1 MLIRRHN
8 TAAAFHP
15 SCGAAIMAVP
25 FDQSAQAKGGREP
38 QDGRYAAPILLEI
51 ERYLRQHRMSASRF
65 GRLAASDPR
74 LVSDLRKG
82 RDPSSRTV
90 ARIRSY
96 ISQASARS
104 AS

>member
-8 TAAAFHP
+8 AAVAFQP
-15 SCGAAIMAVP
+15 VGVVP
-25 FDQSAQAKGGREP
+25 IPFAPEPAKGGRQL
-38 QDGRYAAPILLEI
+38 QDGRYFAPILLEV

-82 RDPSSRTV
+82 RDPSSRTL
-90 ARIRSY
+90 ARIRAFMG
-96 ISQASARS
+96 QT
-104 AS
+104 

>member
-8 TAAAFHP
+8 AALALQPQRGVVVMTIP
-15 SCGAAIMAVP
+15 SAVLEP
-25 FDQSAQAKGGREP
+25 AKGGRQP

-51 ERYLRQHRMSASRF
+51 ERWLRQHSMAASRF

-90 ARIRSY
+90 ARIQAFMRSQY
-96 ISQASARS
+96 
-104 AS
+104 

>member
-8 TAAAFHP
+8 HAFAIQQP
-15 SCGAAIMAVP
+15 PPVAIMAIPSVEAEQP
-25 FDQSAQAKGGREP
+25 KGGRQP

-51 ERYLRQHRMSASRF
+51 ERWIRQHGMTASRF

-74 LVSDLRKG
+74 LVSDLRAG

-90 ARIRSY
+90 ARIRAFMGS
-96 ISQASARS
+96 I
-104 AS
+104 

>member
-8 TAAAFHP
+8 YAFAIQQRPPVAMAIP
-15 SCGAAIMAVP
+15 SGEAE
-25 FDQSAQAKGGREP
+25 QLKGGRQP

-51 ERYLRQHRMSASRF
+51 ERWIRQHGLSASRF

-74 LVSDLRKG
+74 LVSDLRSG

-90 ARIRSY
+90 ARIRAFMA
-96 ISQASARS
+96 QAD
-104 AS
+104 